1 MEVGM
6 AFDKV
11 AELVA
16 EQLGIDK
23 KNITMDSNIIEDLG
37 ADSLDV
43 IEMLM
48 TLEDEYGI
56 TIPDE
61 KINQI
66 KTVGQIVELTAGYNS
81 VIIIGWFHP
90 MVVWKKSLFSDKT
103 ANFLYIFICKPSLKD
118 NGHKYMGPG
127 IPHQ

>member
-1 MEVGM
+1 MVLE
-6 AFDKV
+6 KV
-11 AELVA
+11 VSLVA

-23 KNITMDSNIIEDLG
+23 KTIKPESNIIEDLG

-48 TLEDEYGI
+48 TLEDEFGI

-66 KTVGQIVELTAGYNS
+66 KTVGQIVELIEQA
-81 VIIIGWFHP
+81 
-90 MVVWKKSLFSDKT
+90 KK
-103 ANFLYIFICKPSLKD
+103 
-118 NGHKYMGPG
+118 
-127 IPHQ
+127 

>member
-1 MEVGM
+1 MTRLEGIMVLE
-6 AFDKV
+6 KV
-11 AELVA
+11 VSLVA

-23 KNITMDSNIIEDLG
+23 KTIKLESNIIEDLG

-48 TLEDEYGI
+48 TLEDEFGI

-66 KTVGQIVELTAGYNS
+66 KTVGQIVELIEQA
-81 VIIIGWFHP
+81 
-90 MVVWKKSLFSDKT
+90 KK
-103 ANFLYIFICKPSLKD
+103 
-118 NGHKYMGPG
+118 
-127 IPHQ
+127 

>member
-48 TLEDEYGI
+48 TLEDECGI

-66 KTVGQIVELTAGYNS
+66 KTVGQIVEL
-81 VIIIGWFHP
+81 IE
-90 MVVWKKSLFSDKT
+90 KK
-103 ANFLYIFICKPSLKD
+103 
-118 NGHKYMGPG
+118 
-127 IPHQ
+127 